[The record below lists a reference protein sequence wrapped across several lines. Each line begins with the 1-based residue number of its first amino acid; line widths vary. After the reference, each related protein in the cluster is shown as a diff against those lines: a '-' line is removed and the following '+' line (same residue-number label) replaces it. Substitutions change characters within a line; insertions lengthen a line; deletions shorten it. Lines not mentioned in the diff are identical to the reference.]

1 MAIKKLVE
9 ERDELTKVVK
19 KKAAAKKVEAAPKK
33 ADHVLFVSANEEV
46 VSFDIT
52 VMGEKITPR
61 WDSEHE
67 HLIWRV
73 PSRLVDRFEMHE
85 FVVKGRIIRED

>member
-46 VSFDIT
+46 VFFRHHSDGGKDYSTLGFRT
-52 VMGEKITPR
+52 R
-61 WDSEHE
+61 AS
-67 HLIWRV
+67 HLACA
-73 PSRLVDRFEMHE
+73 
-85 FVVKGRIIRED
+85 KQTGRPL